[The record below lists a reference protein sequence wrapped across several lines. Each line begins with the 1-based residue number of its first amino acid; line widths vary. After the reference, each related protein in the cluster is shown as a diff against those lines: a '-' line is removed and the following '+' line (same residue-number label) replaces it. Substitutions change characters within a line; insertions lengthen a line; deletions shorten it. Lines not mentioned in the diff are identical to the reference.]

1 MIQGFGTGIL
11 AGLILGMFEISEIF
25 TSYNVLYNFN
35 SKQTLVTYN
44 FKF

>member
-11 AGLILGMFEISEIF
+11 AGLIFGMFEISEIF

-35 SKQTLVTYN
+35 SKQTLVAYN